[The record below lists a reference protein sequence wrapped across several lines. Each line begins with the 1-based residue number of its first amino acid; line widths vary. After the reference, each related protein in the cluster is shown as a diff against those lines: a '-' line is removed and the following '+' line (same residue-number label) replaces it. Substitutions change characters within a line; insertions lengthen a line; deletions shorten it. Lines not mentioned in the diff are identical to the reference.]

1 MQTKYFRLSIIAIAL
16 LAFIGCV
23 KKSDAPTA
31 ADNFLN
37 YQINEIPVTNDYTVG
52 AMYYYFGAFNVNVP
66 DTPTLGRYSMPSG
79 VVPPDVM
86 SGHIDQANSAGID
99 YFLFSIRSFS
109 RDYNNFKIDSNVVR
123 SFLKANT
130 ANKMKLAL
138 AYNWQSGTY
147 GLSTTTP
154 LENDKVKLEQFFQDI
169 LKLVP
174 YMQDANYM
182 KVNGKT
188 LLYIYN
194 AQVLYSND
202 NATIYTT
209 LRQRLNDVGVQLYI
223 VGQQD
228 RWTPPARYPFRF
240 QKCVDAMVH
249 QSFSTNISDWDRFYL
264 LPQMMN
270 ENWKYS
276 VQYWQDNNWGVSY
289 VPCVSP
295 GWNQKITQPTTLQPL
310 YGRSDTCRLYK
321 QLCNVAKMNADQ
333 STRLIL
339 LDSWNDWASASQLES
354 AKSYGDLYLTT
365 TRKEFKK

>member
-1 MQTKYFRLSIIAIAL
+1 MNTKYFRLSVIAAAVL
-16 LAFIGCV
+16 SFTACV
-23 KKSDAPTA
+23 KKSDAPSA
-31 ADNFLN
+31 SDNFLN
-37 YQINEIPVTNDYTVG
+37 YQINEIPVTDDYVVG
-52 AMYYYFGAFNVNVP
+52 AMYYAFGTFNANVP
-66 DTPTLGRYSMPSG
+66 DTPTLGRYNMPAG
-79 VVPPDVM
+79 VVAPEVM
-86 SGHIDQANSAGID
+86 TGHIDQASSAGID

-109 RDYNNFKIDSNVVR
+109 RDYGNFKSDSTVVR
-123 SFLKANT
+123 SFLNANT

-138 AYNWQSGTY
+138 AYNWQTGVY

-154 LENDKVKLEQFFQDI
+154 IENDKVKLEQFYQDI

-202 NATIYTT
+202 NVTVYKN
-209 LRQRLNDVGVQLYI
+209 LRQRLSDAGIQVYL

-240 QKCVDAMVH
+240 QNCVDAMVH
-249 QSFSTNISDWDRFYL
+249 QSYSTNISDWDRFYL

-276 VQYWQDNNWGVSY
+276 IQYWNDNGWNVSY

-295 GWNQKITQPTTLQPL
+295 GWNQKINTPTGLQPL

-321 QLCNVAKMNADQ
+321 QLCNVAKMNADKT
-333 STRLIL
+333 TRLIL
-339 LDSWNDWASASQLES
+339 IDSWNDWSSASQLES
-354 AKSYGDLYLTT
+354 AKSYGDLYLKTT
-365 TRKEFKK
+365 KSEFKK